1 MPECLSVFAALLAQ
15 VARLLDQ
22 PFEHQK
28 IQSKVLFQQFAFIP
42 QSIAEPKPIAW
53 RIHGDSTFC
62 VTLSWNLA

>member
-1 MPECLSVFAALLAQ
+1 MPGRLSVFAALLAQ

-22 PFEHQK
+22 PFEHQI
-28 IQSKVLFQQFAFIP
+28 IQNKVFWQQFASIA

-53 RIHGDSTFC
+53 RIHGDCTFF